1 MVALSRV
8 ENQKLE
14 EEHALGRYE
23 ISLRGLKDISLVRE
37 IWYLQRPSIV
47 LFIRKMPQKQQTTTF

>member
-23 ISLRGLKDISLVRE
+23 ISLRGLKNISLVRE
-37 IWYLQRPSIV
+37 IWYLQKGVYCSIY
-47 LFIRKMPQKQQTTTF
+47 

>member
-8 ENQKLE
+8 ENQKLK

-23 ISLRGLKDISLVRE
+23 ISLRGLKNISLVRE
-37 IWYLQRPSIV
+37 IWYLQKGV
-47 LFIRKMPQKQQTTTF
+47 YCFIY